1 VKILQKVTATR
12 LAGDKNEDINMSIL
26 IVATPGTPEGP
37 CRGSCDHRK
46 CHLLREIA
54 QERCAHCGGHLGFGT
69 KITGDPSMHLRC
81 AQAIAATAHD
91 PIHAPVHHGH
101 PLSEHH
107 NIKQ

>member
-1 VKILQKVTATR
+1 
-12 LAGDKNEDINMSIL
+12 MSIL
-26 IVATPGTPEGP
+26 IVPTPGTPEGP

-81 AQAIAATAHD
+81 AQAHD
-91 PIHAPVHHGH
+91 PINEPLAGGHRSAEHHGTK
-101 PLSEHH
+101 P
-107 NIKQ
+107 